1 MWWKFI
7 IIAVAA
13 WLIGVLG
20 WAQIIGSIQNISRR
34 KELWLPLLL
43 WSIIMAAA
51 AYFAITKFDG
61 LIPLLI
67 GYVISFI
74 SIITQGRIE

>member
-43 WSIIMAAA
+43 WSIIMGAA

>member
-43 WSIIMAAA
+43 WSIIMVAA

-67 GYVISFI
+67 
-74 SIITQGRIE
+74 

>member
-43 WSIIMAAA
+43 WSIIMASA